1 MARRLFY
8 RFLFSFFRDLCLNG
22 ALHSLLC
29 LDGWMDGWVGKD
41 SLVLSEW
48 SEVLTDIPYLGIY
61 CAFDAIDSLAAL
73 LLASESSGWSLLHRS
88 RYNSIELF
96 Q

>member
-1 MARRLFY
+1 MERCIAY
-8 RFLFSFFRDLCLNG
+8 S
-22 ALHSLLC
+22 A
-29 LDGWMDGWVGKD
+29 WMDGWMVGQGRIAWCFRNG
-41 SLVLSEW
+41 VRG
-48 SEVLTDIPYLGIY
+48 LTDIPYLGIY